1 MPWPL
6 QIWQHQFG
14 LFHRNCAW
22 DGSTDYESLVVLQHL
37 LYILQYNVSF
47 YLQYLARWP
56 EYCLIGESIGLQ
68 KVAYSEWRRLLQYL
82 KLRLWHDYYIHCILA
97 VLGKVE
103 GEGRSWHGHVTAVT
117 VCPTY
122 RRQRIAQKL
131 MDILEDVTA
140 NRLEQLMIWWAS
152 VSPVRTIVYRV
163 WVIIGLVLNCRHDGY
178 FVDLFVR
185 ASNKAAIS
193 MYQTVR
199 KLFI

>member
-1 MPWPL
+1 MTS
-6 QIWQHQFG
+6 IRRFTCRD
-14 LFHRNCAW
+14 LFKFDNINL
-22 DGSTDYESLVVLQHL
+22 DYFTET
-37 LYILQYNVSF
+37 YNVSF

-56 EYCLIGESIGLQ
+56 EYCLLGESIGLQ
-68 KVAYSEWRRLLQYL
+68 KVAY
-82 KLRLWHDYYIHCILA
+82 I
-97 VLGKVE
+97 LGKIE

-140 NRLEQLMIWWAS
+140 NRH
-152 VSPVRTIVYRV
+152 
-163 WVIIGLVLNCRHDGY
+163 NGY

-193 MYQTVR
+193 MYHTLGYSKYRRVLGYYSNAEDALDMRKAMPRDVR
-199 KLFI
+199 KESIIPLSRPVKPEELEFQ